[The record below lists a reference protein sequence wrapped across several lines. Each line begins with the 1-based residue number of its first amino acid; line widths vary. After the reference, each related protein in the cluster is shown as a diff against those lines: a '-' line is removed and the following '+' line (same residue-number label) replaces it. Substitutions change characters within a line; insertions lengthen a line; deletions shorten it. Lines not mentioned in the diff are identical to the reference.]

1 MSQNSDFKHDSG
13 FCAESSFCSN
23 QKRKIKVKAFRPAQS
38 IQCLTHLYPCTCIGQ
53 YSFLSNYALGY
64 NLCSH
69 VSNPYNSGAPAPN
82 LRVTLIFNQN
92 STSGLWKK
100 KTLPMQDRAF
110 FFYSKC
116 SVSGHT
122 ITEGNSNSIDVHFEI
137 RPSQIS
143 AMPRYASHDNDQAC
157 ACTCG
162 LYRAACV
169 AVNHSWFLPGGRED
183 GNVVRGVVTLELTET
198 LFKWC
203 SSAFAFSLIAAH

>member
-110 FFYSKC
+110 FFIPNAAYQDTLSQRETVIQSMFTLKSDPVKFLLC
-116 SVSGHT
+116 LDTPATTMIRHVRAHVDC
-122 ITEGNSNSIDVHFEI
+122 TEQRV
-137 RPSQIS
+137 
-143 AMPRYASHDNDQAC
+143 
-157 ACTCG
+157 
-162 LYRAACV
+162 L
-169 AVNHSWFLPGGRED
+169 L
-183 GNVVRGVVTLELTET
+183 
-198 LFKWC
+198 
-203 SSAFAFSLIAAH
+203 